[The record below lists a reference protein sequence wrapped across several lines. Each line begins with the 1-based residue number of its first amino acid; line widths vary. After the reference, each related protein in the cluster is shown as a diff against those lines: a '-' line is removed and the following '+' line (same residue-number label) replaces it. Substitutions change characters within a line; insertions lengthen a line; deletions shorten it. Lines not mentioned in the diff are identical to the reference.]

1 MAPLQSIHNQQPA
14 AALVERREAGVDQP
28 TTIERECWRV
38 QGVVPLKSCERPG
51 AHAVR
56 WISFFHMLSFR
67 FLPFFI
73 VRSSKA
79 RCPGMWPG

>member
-14 AALVERREAGVDQP
+14 AARSSSGRRRERTQP
-28 TTIERECWRV
+28 TTIGGARCVEVVASNTLGESLPLFAGFRV
-38 QGVVPLKSCERPG
+38 S
-51 AHAVR
+51 A
-56 WISFFHMLSFR
+56 LSFR